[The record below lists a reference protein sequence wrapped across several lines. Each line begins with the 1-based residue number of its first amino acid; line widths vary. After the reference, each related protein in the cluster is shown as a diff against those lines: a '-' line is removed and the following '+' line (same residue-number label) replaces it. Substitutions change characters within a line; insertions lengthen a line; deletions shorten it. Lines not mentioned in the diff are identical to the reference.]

1 MSDILLVT
9 TVLTAG
15 IGHINIFMVYQFIIS
30 YHRHIFIIGIIVR
43 DTYCKGHM

>member
-15 IGHINIFMVYQFIIS
+15 IGHINIFMVYQVIIS
-30 YHRHIFIIGIIVR
+30 YHRHLFIIGIIER
-43 DTYCKGHM
+43 YIL